1 MRANSNKQ
9 ISANNPLAVLV
20 VGCGNIAGI
29 FDQDRLGSSLPFT
42 HAGAY
47 SSDERFTL
55 VACVDPDD
63 SRRIKF
69 MDFWGVANG
78 FRTIAD
84 VLNSDVQFDVVSIC
98 SPSDCHEHDLE
109 IALRL
114 KPKLIFCEKPVTTS
128 LKETKRLV
136 DACRDNKILLAVN
149 YSRRFDPDV
158 LILKADMDNG
168 KWGQLR
174 SVAGC
179 YNKGLLNNGSHMI
192 DLLHLLIG
200 GMKIVKVGES
210 IQDFFQNDSTVPVW
224 LEGQKGLPIH
234 IACGHAKDYSI
245 FEIQF
250 VFANGML
257 IMEDGGLFWRERRVE
272 DSNTFKGYRVLNEGV
287 RRAGKYP
294 GAMKQSV
301 DNIYRAI
308 TKGEPLISSGDSALH
323 AQQMCEKIKQMVI
336 AK

>member
-1 MRANSNKQ
+1 MSCP
-9 ISANNPLAVLV
+9 PLRVLI
-20 VGCGNIAGI
+20 VGCGNIAGA
-29 FDQDRLGSSLPFT
+29 FDQDRIKSDFRYT

-47 SSDERFTL
+47 SRDERFTL

-63 SRRIKF
+63 SSRIKF

-78 FRTIAD
+78 FRAIAD
-84 VLNSDVQFDVVSIC
+84 ALNSDVRFDVVSIC

-109 IALRL
+109 IALHL

-128 LKETKRLV
+128 LIETKRLV

-158 LILKADMDNG
+158 LILKADMDSG

-174 SVAGC
+174 SVIGY

-200 GMKIVKVGES
+200 AMKIVKVGES
-210 IQDFFQNDSTVPVW
+210 VQDFFQNDSTVPVW
-224 LEGQKGLPIH
+224 LEGPKGLPIH

-250 VFANGML
+250 VFSKGML

-272 DSNTFKGYRVLNEGV
+272 DSNTFKGYCVLNEGV

-294 GAMKQSV
+294 SAMKQSI

-308 TKGEPLISSGDSALH
+308 TKDEPLISSGDSALL

>member
-1 MRANSNKQ
+1 MKVNSSKQ
-9 ISANNPLAVLV
+9 ISVNNPLAVLV

-69 MDFWGVANG
+69 MDFWGVAYG

-98 SPSDCHEHDLE
+98 SPSDCHAHDLE

-128 LKETKRLV
+128 LMETKKLV

-158 LILKADMDNG
+158 LILKADMYNE
-168 KWGQLR
+168 KWGELR
-174 SVAGC
+174 SVVGY

-200 GMKIVKVGES
+200 SMKIVKVGES
-210 IQDFFQNDSTVPVW
+210 VQDFFQNDLTVPVW
-224 LEGQKGLPIH
+224 LEGPKGVPIN
-234 IACGHAKDYSI
+234 IACGYAADYSI

-250 VFANGML
+250 VFSRGML
-257 IMEDGGLFWRERRVE
+257 TMEDGGLFWRERRVV

-294 GAMKQSV
+294 SAMKQSV

-308 TKGEPLISSGDSALH
+308 TKGEPLISSGDSALL